1 MKLSLVLIVLFFNLL
16 SGTAL
21 AQSQRPGTQKDGT
34 EAARDLLV
42 IEAMLPG
49 QYNNANQSY
58 FDQRLNHEV
67 KHGSFEVTIE
77 QLEVA
82 AAEISEF
89 MVTVTRGS
97 GDNKKQSQ
105 HVWSFEEHPAGLSLL
120 MTSRDI
126 NGNGKRAKANNC
138 QLEWYREAGQFS
150 ADVYGDCVSTKLE
163 TAALSEKQLWIGF
176 ANNEDGDI
184 KMHKARE
191 FECYADIPG
200 VGGGRDEP
208 YIHYEG
214 FKIHDLGGNFWF
226 NSEDGRRLGVSLFTV
241 DWPINNDVGT
251 FTRDSLVVYVKEDF
265 GDEIKELSYAFTE
278 ADAKRIGINLKW
290 MLVSC
295 FMESNSETIPFM

>member
-1 MKLSLVLIVLFFNLL
+1 MKALFTIIVLIINLL
-16 SGTAL
+16 SGLSL

-49 QYNNANQSY
+49 IYNNANQSY
-58 FDQRLNHEV
+58 FDQRLKHEV
-67 KHGSFEVTIE
+67 KHGFFETTVERLDNISNGK
-77 QLEVA
+77 
-82 AAEISEF
+82 SEF
-89 MVTVTRGS
+89 MVTLSKGS
-97 GDNKKQSQ
+97 GDSKKQSQ
-105 HVWSFEEHPAGLSLL
+105 HIWSFEEHPAGLSLL
-120 MTSRDI
+120 MSTQEVKE
-126 NGNGKRAKANNC
+126 NGKRTKASKC

-150 ADVYGDCVSTKLE
+150 ADIYGDCSNAKIQN
-163 TAALSEKQLWIGF
+163 AAISEKQLWIGF
-176 ANNEDGDI
+176 AEDADGTI

-241 DWPINNDVGT
+241 DWPMNNDVGI

-295 FMESNSETIPFM
+295 YMESNAETTPFM

>member
-1 MKLSLVLIVLFFNLL
+1 MKKLPSLIILVISLL
-16 SGTAL
+16 CGVCQAE
-21 AQSQRPGTQKDGT
+21 SQRPGTQKDGT

-49 QYNNANQSY
+49 IYNNANQSY
-58 FDQRLNHEV
+58 FDRRL
-67 KHGSFEVTIE
+67 KHDRQHASFEVTIDR
-77 QLEVA
+77 A
-82 AAEISEF
+82 SENEPEF
-89 MVTVTRGS
+89 TVNLTTGS
-97 GDNKKQSQ
+97 GDDRKQSKKI
-105 HVWSFEEHPAGLSLL
+105 WSFEEHPSGLSLL
-120 MTSRDI
+120 MTSHDLDSKGRRIKNKNDC
-126 NGNGKRAKANNC
+126 K
-138 QLEWYREAGQFS
+138 LEWTRGAGQFS
-150 ADVYGDCVSTKLE
+150 AKATQDCADHPLE
-163 TAALSEKQLWIGF
+163 SAALSDKQLWVGF
-176 ANNEDGDI
+176 SEETEGTL
-184 KMHKARE
+184 KLHRARQ

-241 DWPINNDVGT
+241 DWPINNDAGT

-295 FMESNSETIPFM
+295 FMDSNTEITPFM